1 MRYFCIGIG
10 KRARPGERRSNVIAS
25 RIGLVFGSDFGFDAR
40 IVNRSLCLLPVILF
54 AALTI
59 APGAEPAPPQWVWA
73 KDVDRT
79 EVGTWKAGR
88 TFSLAEAPT
97 RATLRATADYAG
109 LTISLN
115 GRPVLAL
122 DPYDP
127 PREIEVTRF
136 LKTGENVIDLAASG
150 SRGPSAIALSLVVQS
165 AGGGTRMIESS
176 DDWSG
181 ANLRSFGTVDPH
193 RWALNELPDVSPF
206 AEYNQWKEALAGES
220 ASLSPLPP
228 GFEIEKVRD
237 AAEGDDSWVSL
248 AIDPR
253 GRLLIGKEQK
263 GILRLTLSDNGSE
276 VVAVETVD
284 DTLKECRGLVWS
296 GDTLYAHANNSR
308 ALYSLRDTDG
318 DDRFDEVTLIQATA
332 GGAGHGRNDLV
343 DHEGA
348 IHLITGDDIEV
359 PAESPRRAPPERGAP
374 KELGHS
380 IRHTVVD
387 GKVVWEAMNRG
398 LRNPYGI
405 DFNPD
410 GEAFTYDA
418 DNEGD
423 VGLPFYRP
431 TRINHLVSGA
441 NYGWH
446 QERGNTRSFP
456 IYAPDNVP
464 TNYDMGRGSPTG
476 VKFGTKSHFPS
487 PWKESLFALDWAY
500 GRIVAV
506 HLTPHGAS
514 YLGSGEVFLEG
525 RPLNVTDLD
534 FDADGAMWFV
544 TGGRKTKSALYRI
557 RYTGEKGALP
567 AAGEQAGAN
576 AAFSAAAR
584 ELRKKL
590 ERFHGRG
597 DAAAVAE
604 VWPCLGDPDPWLRSA
619 ARVALEW
626 QPLESWRARALGASA
641 DTGGLTA
648 LLALAR
654 AGTDEDRL
662 AVAGV
667 AATLALTS
675 DAARLDKLTLMRV
688 HELAGYPTD
697 LEERAVIARQ
707 ILTLLPD
714 LSEPVHREAAR
725 ALIAVEATE
734 AVKFSLERLASAT
747 AQMERLHYLEAL
759 SEAGSGW
766 EPAQQTLFFTALAHV
781 KRFSY
786 GDRFMLPFFQGLEE
800 KSLANVAD
808 EEERKKFA
816 AILTGEGE
824 SEVVAVAPRPFVKHW
839 TMDDFPADELGPAP
853 DLARGRELYAAV
865 LCAACHVTGT
875 TGRPVGPDLTMVASR
890 FSRRDLIESILEPS
904 KVVAEVHRN
913 IIVTK
918 IDGSVVQGRI
928 VQNDFRAS
936 TLTLSTNPFAP
947 SELATIPKAETRTW
961 EESPVSPMPP
971 ALLDSLS
978 KEEINDLLGFLM
990 SGGRE

>member
-1 MRYFCIGIG
+1 MESGRW
-10 KRARPGERRSNVIAS
+10 AAS
-25 RIGLVFGSDFGFDAR
+25 RAI
-40 IVNRSLCLLPVILF
+40 SL
-54 AALTI
+54 
-59 APGAEPAPPQWVWA
+59 E
-73 KDVDRT
+73 DV
-79 EVGTWKAGR
+79 
-88 TFSLAEAPT
+88 PT
-97 RATLRATADYAG
+97 RAMLRATADYAG

-115 GRPVLAL
+115 DTPVLAL
-122 DPYDP
+122 DAYDP

-136 LKTGENVIDLAASG
+136 LRKGGNVLTVAATGTP
-150 SRGPSAIALSLVVQS
+150 GPSALAISLVVVS
-165 AGGGTRMIESS
+165 PNGGSIVIESAT
-176 DDWSG
+176 DWSG
-181 ANLRSFGTVDPH
+181 TELRSFGPVDAP

-206 AEYNQWKEALAGES
+206 AEYNQWKEALEGED
-220 ASLSPLPP
+220 AALSPLPP
-228 GFEIEKVRD
+228 GFVIEKIRD
-237 AAEGDDSWVSL
+237 AAEGEDSWVSL

-263 GILRLTLSDNGSE
+263 GILRLTLSGDGSE
-276 VVAVETVD
+276 VVAAETVE

-296 GDTLYAHANNSR
+296 GDTLYAHANNSK

-318 DDRFDEVTLIQATA
+318 DDRYDDRYDDEFDEVTLIQSTV
-332 GGAGHGRNDLV
+332 GGAGHGRNDLAM
-343 DHEGA
+343 HESA
-348 IHLITGDDIEV
+348 VHLITGDDIEV
-359 PAESPRRAPPERGAP
+359 PADSPRRAPPERGAP
-374 KELGHS
+374 KELGHW
-380 IRHTVVD
+380 IRHRVVD

-405 DFNPD
+405 DFNSD

-476 VKFGTKSHFPS
+476 VKFGTRSHFPS
-487 PWKESLFALDWAY
+487 PWRESLFALDWAY

-506 HLTPHGAS
+506 HLTPQGAS

-557 RYTGEKGALP
+557 RYTAEKAALP
-567 AAGEQAGAN
+567 GAGEQAREN

-584 ELRKKL
+584 ERRKKL
-590 ERFHGRG
+590 ERFHGRT
-597 DAAAVAE
+597 DPAAVAE
-604 VWPCLGDPDPWLRSA
+604 AWPALGDPDPWLRSA

-626 QPLESWRARALGASA
+626 QPLETWRARALAGGS
-641 DTGGLTA
+641 DTAGLTA

-654 AGTDEDRL
+654 AGSDEDR
-662 AVAGV
+662 VDV
-667 AATLALTS
+667 AAAAATRTVAA
-675 DAARLDKLTLMRV
+675 DASRLDKLTLMRV
-688 HELAGYPTD
+688 HELAGYPD
-697 LEERAVIARQ
+697 DPGKRAALAKQ
-707 ILTLLPD
+707 FLALLPD
-714 LSEPVHREAAR
+714 LSEPVSRELAR
-725 ALIAVEATE
+725 SLIAVEAPG
-734 AVKFSLERLASAT
+734 AVAYALERLASASG
-747 AQMERLHYLEAL
+747 QMERLHYLEAL
-759 SEAGSGW
+759 GEAKSGW
-766 EPAQQTLFFTALAHV
+766 ESGERTLFFTALAHA

-808 EEERKKFA
+808 EEERRKSA
-816 AILTGEGE
+816 AILAGEGE
-824 SEVVAVAPRPFVKHW
+824 HELVAATPRPFVKHW
-839 TMDDFPADELGPAP
+839 TMDDFPMGEAQPSP

-865 LCAACHVTGT
+865 LCAACHVAGT

-890 FSRRDLIESILEPS
+890 FGRRDLIESILEPS

-913 IIVTK
+913 VIVTK
-918 IDGSVVQGRI
+918 NDGSVVQGRI

-947 SELATIPKAETRTW
+947 SDLMTIPKAEIKTW

-971 ALLDSLS
+971 ALLDSLT
-978 KEEINDLLGFLM
+978 KEEINDLIGFLM
-990 SGGRE
+990 SGGRVE